1 MVDLINFLKEDKN
14 GGSGKRSDGSKHLQS
29 NHQNVSQVL
38 QPGLD
43 ILTPNVDRTKDSVTG
58 NRKPLYN
65 SRIIIVYV
73 EYLKKYHPNID
84 NRTNI

>member
-1 MVDLINFLKEDKN
+1 MVDPINFFKEDKN
-14 GGSGKRSDGSKHLQS
+14 GGSGKRSGGSEQFQS
-29 NHQNVSQVL
+29 NHQNASQVL

-43 ILTPNVDRTKDSVTG
+43 KLAPNMDRTKVPVTG
-58 NRKPLYN
+58 NCKPLYN

-84 NRTNI
+84 KRTNI